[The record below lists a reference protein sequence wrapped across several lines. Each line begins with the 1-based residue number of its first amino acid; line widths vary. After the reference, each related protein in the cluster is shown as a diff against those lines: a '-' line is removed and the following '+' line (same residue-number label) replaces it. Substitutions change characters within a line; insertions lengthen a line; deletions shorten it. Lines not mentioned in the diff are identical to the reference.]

1 MENTSLATQ
10 SNSSAFDISA
20 LNLSSE
26 LNQFVIV
33 AKTGTTVTQYPFER
47 LKFEANRQQ
56 RFAILTSD
64 VVIVKRYY
72 HPDLGYVLAAN
83 NGSLDK
89 YFDKAPAIVYCYPC
103 VSYLDTTDRGK
114 PLSDKIQVKMLQ
126 CNKEMYNYLCNVS
139 EIKPEPITSYDFLGS
154 QIPGTDKFPKTQILE
169 AGPVLWMNNS
179 DNRKYVQEY
188 LRQNG
193 DRFLSAVGKIYTPEK
208 IEELLGLSTPAP
220 TNANALSV
228 EQDLDDIFKPV
239 V

>member
-47 LKFEANRQQ
+47 LKFESNRQQ
-56 RFAILTSD
+56 RFAILTPD
-64 VVIVKRYY
+64 VVIVKRHY
-72 HPDLGYVLAAN
+72 HPDLGYVLSDGVN
-83 NGSLDK
+83 DK
-89 YFDKAPAIVYCYPC
+89 YFDKAPSIVYCYPVVHYTDC
-103 VSYLDTTDRGK
+103 TDRGK
-114 PLSDKIQVKMLQ
+114 PLSDKIQVKMLM
-126 CNKEMYNYLCNVS
+126 CNKDMYSYLCGVY
-139 EIKPEPITSYDFLGS
+139 EIKGDITQFDFLGS
-154 QIPGTDKFPKTQILE
+154 VIPGSDKFPKTQLME
-169 AGPVLWMNNS
+169 AGSVLWANNS
-179 DNRKYVQEY
+179 KNREYIQEY
-188 LRQNG
+188 MKQNG